1 MDIPEQALRIRNQI
15 GIPRPSCPTTF
26 ISGLSISYVP
36 VPIHIQNHYIG
47 RNLIILDFRHNP
59 AVVICRISR
68 VFAIPISEYIIGR
81 QWYLTR
87 NFSVVGNSF
96 LIIITI
102 TQIID
107 VKSIR
112 IGAFRPPVKLHIRI
126 GPESIRT
133 PTVRAYGSP

>member
-1 MDIPEQALRIRNQI
+1 MCIRDSVYTVGRMKIKGNLKIIIMDIPEQALRIRNQI

-68 VFAIPISEYIIGR
+68 VFAIPISCLLYTSSFDYPFNVIQLIQRFERLQVVDIEIQYFVA
-81 QWYLTR
+81 YL
-87 NFSVVGNSF
+87 
-96 LIIITI
+96 
-102 TQIID
+102 
-107 VKSIR
+107 
-112 IGAFRPPVKLHIRI
+112 A
-126 GPESIRT
+126 
-133 PTVRAYGSP
+133 